1 MALVINNVVKME
13 WNKDLW
19 LQTSSRGGSPS
30 IFIMA
35 AHKYVNK
42 DGKTISVI
50 FVPDTAFLF
59 ADDAGTENEDIW
71 TAEDLRATLKSDFG
85 GVFPY
90 SYDQYIPII
99 GADADTDAVLERYG
113 LSEYKEDIEKRLDD
127 ISPYGEEKEYG
138 M

>member
-59 ADDAGTENEDIW
+59 VDDAGTENEDIW
-71 TAEDLRATLKSDFG
+71 TAEDLRATLKSLSNISS
-85 GVFPY
+85 GVKSESINSKAFC
-90 SYDQYIPII
+90 PIALFI
-99 GADADTDAVLERYG
+99 I
-113 LSEYKEDIEKRLDD
+113 LSPFY
-127 ISPYGEEKEYG
+127 
-138 M
+138 

>member
-1 MALVINNVVKME
+1 MALVINDVVKME

-59 ADDAGTENEDIW
+59 VDDAGTENEDIW

-85 GVFPY
+85 GGYPY
-90 SYDQYIPII
+90 SYDQYTPII
-99 GADADTDAVLERYG
+99 GADADTDAVLEKYG